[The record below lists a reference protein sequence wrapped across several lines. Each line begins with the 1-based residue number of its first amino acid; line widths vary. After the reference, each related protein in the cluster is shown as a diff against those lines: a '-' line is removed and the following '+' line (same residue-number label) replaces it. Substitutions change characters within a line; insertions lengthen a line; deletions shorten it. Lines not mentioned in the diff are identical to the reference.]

1 MGNIRIIIMTE
12 SSKFSKKCVAGINI
26 DNGEWVRLV
35 SSDKETHGAIS
46 DEDLRCF
53 DGRKCNVLD
62 VVNVPII
69 RTCGNEIQPENILMD
84 TSKYITIEGKATLSD
99 VLKIHSAEIRDSILG
114 NKYSYITESKV
125 RSVGYSL
132 ILVQVEDLV
141 IFQVETS
148 EGKIKTRTTF
158 RYRGNE
164 YQMLSVTDPNFYS
177 IPNGTTY
184 KNAFLVI
191 SIGTPYNNRYYKF
204 VAKIFV

>member
-1 MGNIRIIIMTE
+1 M
-12 SSKFSKKCVAGINI
+12 
-26 DNGEWVRLV
+26 
-35 SSDKETHGAIS
+35 
-46 DEDLRCF
+46 
-53 DGRKCNVLD
+53 
-62 VVNVPII
+62 
-69 RTCGNEIQPENILMD
+69 
-84 TSKYITIEGKATLSD
+84 SD

>member
-1 MGNIRIIIMTE
+1 M
-12 SSKFSKKCVAGINI
+12 
-26 DNGEWVRLV
+26 
-35 SSDKETHGAIS
+35 
-46 DEDLRCF
+46 
-53 DGRKCNVLD
+53 
-62 VVNVPII
+62 NVPII